1 MQGRITGGSSRLVPG
16 GASVRQE
23 HDIAKAAEG
32 DSAASAQRKSRPLAS
47 RPHLVPSIF
56 AAILLVAALWEW
68 PYGYY
73 GILRW
78 VTCAVAIFVAYKAYL
93 WRAHW
98 GAWIFGLMA
107 AIFNPLFPI
116 HFSRAVWA
124 VIDLAAATL
133 LVAAIVVLRNPSVD
147 PKQNQDQ

>member
-1 MQGRITGGSSRLVPG
+1 
-16 GASVRQE
+16 
-23 HDIAKAAEG
+23 
-32 DSAASAQRKSRPLAS
+32 
-47 RPHLVPSIF
+47 
-56 AAILLVAALWEW
+56 LLVAALAKW

-93 WRAHW
+93 WGASW
-98 GAWIFGLMA
+98 GAWLFGLMA

-116 HFSRAVWA
+116 HFPRPVWA
-124 VIDLAAATL
+124 TIDLAAATL
-133 LVAAIVVLRNPSVD
+133 LVAGILVLRNPSVD